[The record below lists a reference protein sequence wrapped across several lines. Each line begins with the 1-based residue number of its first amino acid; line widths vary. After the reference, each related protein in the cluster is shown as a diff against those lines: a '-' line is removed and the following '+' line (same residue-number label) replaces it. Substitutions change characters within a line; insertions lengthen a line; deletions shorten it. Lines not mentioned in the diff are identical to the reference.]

1 MDMRT
6 LAAEYLAACEFGKR
20 LSAEHGSRPTAS
32 ICGSTS
38 SSPGAR
44 RAAVSCCRG
53 ISRI

>member
-20 LSAEHGSRPTAS
+20 LSADTVKAYRIDLRQS
-32 ICGSTS
+32 S